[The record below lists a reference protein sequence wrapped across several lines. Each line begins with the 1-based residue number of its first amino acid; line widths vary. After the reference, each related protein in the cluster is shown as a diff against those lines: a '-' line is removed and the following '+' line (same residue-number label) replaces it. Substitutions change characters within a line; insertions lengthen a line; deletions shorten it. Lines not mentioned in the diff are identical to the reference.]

1 MQPIDPTTSN
11 ALPPDLHFIGDA
23 CSLRH
28 PHRPLQHRVELLCLK
43 SMERV
48 RVYGKATTRDH
59 SMLVQFNSCM
69 KPDGQLERHTVF
81 FSLFG
86 KHRVVVHGNG
96 IIEVVQIF
104 QGRIHAESRRTDHVP
119 ITESSLLFYI
129 VANWHSL
136 LRGQRLLVSLIRL
149 PHLRLQTCELVRG
162 DAYSNNGENR
172 IDILLRGQKETKQ
185 GTLVAT
191 GLPAVLTFDVQT
203 KHPVSFEGVATY
215 VGGNSMAI
223 QLQFTRT

>member
-1 MQPIDPTTSN
+1 
-11 ALPPDLHFIGDA
+11 
-23 CSLRH
+23 
-28 PHRPLQHRVELLCLK
+28 
-43 SMERV
+43 
-48 RVYGKATTRDH
+48 
-59 SMLVQFNSCM
+59 M

-81 FSLFG
+81 FPVFG
-86 KHRVVVHGNG
+86 KHRIVVHGNG
-96 IIEVVQIF
+96 IIEVVQIVR
-104 QGRIHAESRRTDHVP
+104 GRIHVESRSADHAP

-136 LRGQRLLVSLIRL
+136 LQGQRLLVSLIRL

-172 IDILLRGQKETKQ
+172 IDFVLRAQKETKQ
-185 GTLVAT
+185 GALVAT

-215 VGGNSMAI
+215 VGGNSMTVW
-223 QLQFTRT
+223 LQFTHA